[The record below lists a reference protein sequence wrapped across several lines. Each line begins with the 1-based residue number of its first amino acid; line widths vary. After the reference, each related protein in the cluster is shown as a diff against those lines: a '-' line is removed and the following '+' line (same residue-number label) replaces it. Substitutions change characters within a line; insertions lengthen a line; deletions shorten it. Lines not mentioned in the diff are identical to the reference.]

1 MSILKHFGHHIKHTA
16 LNVHGFFKGM
26 LSGTNTGNNIGSMA
40 GMGVG
45 LVLALTGVI
54 SGGILPAIV
63 MGVALGGIVGMVSGG
78 IIGSLTGGLKDEN
91 ASSEQQE
98 VKTNHVGKEAVREQV
113 ASKEQETVK
122 AVEKSAELEQKAP
135 LKDIPVKRAGDK
147 PISFSD
153 RLTSLAGTRPEM
165 AHYRTE
171 EEGVDFRHNV
181 TKERLERAV
190 SAHAGLDR

>member
-26 LSGTNTGNNIGSMA
+26 LSGTNTGNNIGSLA

-45 LVLALTGVI
+45 LVLALSGVI

-63 MGVALGGIVGMVSGG
+63 MGVALGGIVGMLGGG

-98 VKTNHVGKEAVREQV
+98 VKTNHVGREAVQQEV
-113 ASKEQETVK
+113 EQETVK
-122 AVEKSAELEQKAP
+122 AVEKAEEPVKSFTQ
-135 LKDIPVKRAGDK
+135 DIPVKKAGEK
-147 PISFSD
+147 SASFSD
-153 RLTSLAGTRPEM
+153 RLSSLAGTRPEP

-171 EEGVDFRHNV
+171 EQGVDFRNNV
-181 TKERLERAV
+181 IKERLAQVV
-190 SAHAGLDR
+190 SATAGLDR

>member
-1 MSILKHFGHHIKHTA
+1 MSIIKHFGHHIKHTA

-45 LVLALTGVI
+45 LALALTGVI
-54 SGGILPAIV
+54 SGGIIPAIV
-63 MGVALGGIVGMVSGG
+63 MGVAIGGIVGMVGGG

-98 VKTNHVGKEAVREQV
+98 VKTNHVGREQT
-113 ASKEQETVK
+113 EQQESVK
-122 AVEKSAELEQKAP
+122 AVEKAEEPAP
-135 LKDIPVKRAGDK
+135 AKSFTQDIPVKKAGDK
-147 PISFSD
+147 PVSFSD
-153 RLTSLAGTRPEM
+153 RLTPLAGTRPDP

-171 EEGVDFRHNV
+171 EEGVDFRHSV
-181 TKERLERAV
+181 VKERLAQV
-190 SAHAGLDR
+190 VAATAGITR

>member
-45 LVLALTGVI
+45 LGLALTGVI
-54 SGGILPAIV
+54 SGGLLPAIV

-78 IIGSLTGGLKDEN
+78 IIGSLTGGLKNEN

-98 VKTNHVGKEAVREQV
+98 VKTNHVGKEAREQV
-113 ASKEQETVK
+113 EQEAVK
-122 AVEKSAELEQKAP
+122 TVEKAEEPEKKSFSQ
-135 LKDIPVKRAGDK
+135 DIPVKKAGDK
-147 PISFSD
+147 PISFAD
-153 RLTSLAGTRPEM
+153 RLSSLAGTRPDM

-171 EEGVDFRHNV
+171 EEGVDFRHSV
-181 TKERLERAV
+181 VKERLAQV
-190 SAHAGLDR
+190 ISTTAGITR